1 MSNENV
7 LGFGKK
13 TDSTAGPI
21 GIGGADN
28 NELMV
33 MSIDSVVM
41 FENILRELKK
51 FNINLETMTQ
61 TKLTKEDVYSQR
73 KKL

>member
-7 LGFGKK
+7 LSFGKK
-13 TDSTAGPI
+13 PDSTAGPI
-21 GIGGADN
+21 GIGGAEN

-33 MSIDSVVM
+33 MSMESVVM

-51 FNINLETMTQ
+51 FNTQLETITA

>member
-21 GIGGADN
+21 RIGGAEN
-28 NELMV
+28 NKLMV
-33 MSIDSVVM
+33 MSLDSVVM

-51 FNINLETMTQ
+51 FNTQLETITA